1 MDPNLI
7 ISDEY
12 VEDVG
17 TYCVKRGRTL
27 EDIMD
32 SYLGILREIKNEA
45 IITGEISQTLE
56 EFIDCVSQLN
66 NQLKDISNNVY
77 AASVQFVSDV
87 NDADSFLF

>member
-32 SYLGILREIKNEA
+32 SYLGILREIKYEA
-45 IITGEISQTLE
+45 ITGGEISQTLG
-56 EFIDCVSQLN
+56 EFIECVSLLN
-66 NQLKDISNNVY
+66 NQLKEVSNN
-77 AASVQFVSDV
+77 ANTASKYFVIDI
-87 NDADSFLF
+87 NDADSYLF